1 MVRPG
6 SSTAGKTAAVV
17 GAATAIG
24 IIAVLS
30 IALFADSVVAL
41 REANA
46 TRLASAADRQSAIVN
61 RENKTNALPAP
72 QTSPQR
78 IPIKT
83 VEVVGIR
90 NAAIVYRDRDGNVL
104 FRTDPVANVTVVAK
118 NVDLPEVTIRD
129 TAATQVKRMPV
140 ERAEPGEQPQG
151 CESAFARPAPVALT
165 RLSSRCLAQL
175 GATKKFAAID

>member
-6 SSTAGKTAAVV
+6 SSTAGRSAAVV

-24 IIAVLS
+24 AIAVLS
-30 IALFADSVVAL
+30 VALVADSVFAL
-41 REANA
+41 RDANA
-46 TRLASAADRQSAIVN
+46 ARLATIADRQSTGVN
-61 RENKTNALPAP
+61 RENKTDALPAP
-72 QTSPQR
+72 QMSTQR

-90 NAAIVYRDRDGNVL
+90 NAAIVYRDREGNIL

-129 TAATQVKRMPV
+129 TAATQVKRMSV
-140 ERAEPGEQPQG
+140 ERPEPAEQPQG

-165 RLSSRCLAQL
+165 RLSSRCLARL
-175 GATKKFAAID
+175 GTAEKLATLD

>member
-1 MVRPG
+1 MMRPDIRN
-6 SSTAGKTAAVV
+6 AGKTVV
-17 GAATAIG
+17 GAATALG
-24 IIAVLS
+24 ITAVLS
-30 IALFADSVVAL
+30 VALVADSVVAL
-41 REANA
+41 RQANT
-46 TRLASAADRQSAIVN
+46 TRLASVADRQSAVVN
-61 RENKTNALPAP
+61 RENKTNSLPAP
-72 QTSPQR
+72 QMSVER

-90 NAAIVYRDRDGNVL
+90 NAAIVYRDREGNIL

-129 TAATQVKRMPV
+129 TAATQVKRMSVDRPEPV
-140 ERAEPGEQPQG
+140 EQPQG

-175 GATKKFAAID
+175 GATEKFAALD